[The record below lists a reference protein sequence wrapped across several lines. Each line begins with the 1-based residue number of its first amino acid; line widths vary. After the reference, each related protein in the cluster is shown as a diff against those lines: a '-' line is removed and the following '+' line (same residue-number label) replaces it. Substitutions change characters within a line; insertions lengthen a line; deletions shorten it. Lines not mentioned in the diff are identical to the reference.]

1 MGSNPTPRTIRVT
14 PSVMVPDR
22 EKILQ
27 YAWHL
32 KKEGYR
38 ERTITSRVKLLN
50 GLSRRADLF
59 NPEAV
64 KGAIARLDV
73 TEGRKEILVCV
84 YGSLCRLNNIPFLP
98 PRYQRVER
106 LPFIPQ
112 ETEIDQLIAGTSRKC
127 SVYLQFLKETGARA
141 GEAWNL
147 RWIDL
152 EFERMAVTLIPEKG
166 SNPRQI
172 KVSSK
177 LFAMLNQLPRRHERV
192 FGPGKL
198 DHFARWFYVKRRDVS
213 QRLGNPRIRRI
224 GFKTL
229 RHWRASTL
237 YHKTR
242 DILLVQRT
250 LGHKDI
256 RNTLVYT
263 HLIDLNEDD
272 FACKAARTLDEASK
286 LIEVGFD
293 FVTEFDGVKL
303 FRERK

>member
-1 MGSNPTPRTIRVT
+1 MSVT
-14 PSVMVPDR
+14 PVVAVPDR

-38 ERTITSRVKLLN
+38 ESNILSRVKLLN

-64 KGAIARLDV
+64 KGSIARLNV
-73 TEGRKEILVCV
+73 SEARKENLVCV
-84 YGSLCRLNNIPFLP
+84 YGSFCKLNNTPFTP

-106 LPFIPQ
+106 LPYIPQ

-127 SVYLQFLKETGARA
+127 SVYLQLLKETGARA

-147 RWIDL
+147 RWVDL
-152 EFERMAVTLIPEKG
+152 DHEKTTVTLIPEKG

-172 KVSSK
+172 RVSSR
-177 LFAMLNQLPRRHERV
+177 LFPMLSQLPRREERV

-213 QRLGNPRIRRI
+213 RRLGNPRIRMI

-242 DILLVQRT
+242 DILLVQST

-263 HLIDLNEDD
+263 HLLSISMMTIT
-272 FACKAARTLDEASK
+272 FARGPVQS
-286 LIEVGFD
+286 
-293 FVTEFDGVKL
+293 
-303 FRERK
+303 RMHRS

>member
-1 MGSNPTPRTIRVT
+1 VGSNPTPRTRRVT
-14 PSVMVPDR
+14 PSVIVPDR

-38 ERTITSRVKLLN
+38 ESTITSRVKLLN

-59 NPEAV
+59 KPEAV
-64 KGAIARLDV
+64 KGAIACLDV
-73 TEGRKEILVCV
+73 SEARKENLVCV
-84 YGSLCRLNNIPFLP
+84 YGSLCKLNNIPFLP

-106 LPFIPQ
+106 LPFIPK
-112 ETEIDQLIAGTSRKC
+112 ETEVDQLIAGTSRKC
-127 SVYLQFLKETGARA
+127 SVYLQLLKETGARA
-141 GEAWNL
+141 GEAWSL

-152 EFERMAVTLIPEKG
+152 DFEKLAVTLIPEKG

-213 QRLGNPRIRRI
+213 QRLGDPQIRRI

-229 RHWRASTL
+229 RHWKASTL

-286 LIEVGFD
+286 LIEAGFD

-303 FRERK
+303 FRKRK

>member
-1 MGSNPTPRTIRVT
+1 
-14 PSVMVPDR
+14 
-22 EKILQ
+22 
-27 YAWHL
+27 
-32 KKEGYR
+32 
-38 ERTITSRVKLLN
+38 
-50 GLSRRADLF
+50 
-59 NPEAV
+59 
-64 KGAIARLDV
+64 
-73 TEGRKEILVCV
+73 
-84 YGSLCRLNNIPFLP
+84 
-98 PRYQRVER
+98 
-106 LPFIPQ
+106 
-112 ETEIDQLIAGTSRKC
+112 
-127 SVYLQFLKETGARA
+127 LKETGARA

-152 EFERMAVTLIPEKG
+152 DFEKMAVNLIPEKG

-198 DHFARWFYVKRRDVS
+198 DHFARWFYVKRRDAS
-213 QRLGNPRIRRI
+213 QRLGNPQIRRI
-224 GFKTL
+224 GFKTM

-263 HLIDLNEDD
+263 HLIDFNDD
-272 FACKAARTLDEASK
+272 DYTCKGARSLEEASK
-286 LIEVGFD
+286 LIEAGFEYI
-293 FVTEFDGVKL
+293 TEIDGVRL
-303 FRERK
+303 FRKRK

>member
-1 MGSNPTPRTIRVT
+1 VGSNPTPRTSRVT
-14 PSVMVPDR
+14 PSVIVPDR

-38 ERTITSRVKLLN
+38 ESTITSRVKLLN

-73 TEGRKEILVCV
+73 SEARKENLVCV
-84 YGSLCRLNNIPFLP
+84 YGSLCKLNNILFSP

-127 SVYLQFLKETGARA
+127 SVYLQLLKETGARA
-141 GEAWNL
+141 GEAWNV

-152 EFERMAVTLIPEKG
+152 DLEKMAVTVILEKG

-177 LFAMLNQLPRRHERV
+177 LFAMLSQLPRRHERV

-213 QRLGNPRIRRI
+213 QRLGNPQIRRI

-229 RHWRASTL
+229 RHWKASTL

-303 FRERK
+303 FRKRK